1 MDRVCVHPHPHPHP
15 HSTRGHSPHA
25 RTWCVFMHDE
35 RAWTC
40 VIRAPVVV
48 LSHPHSSRRSQ
59 PTTTTRTPR
68 SHVTAFVSFHCS
80 RTPSLALP
88 VSTSTHAYDR
98 HASARAHFG
107 TYAPRHVHTSVRT
120 HFDAF
125 HNRSQSVAIG
135 QSVCHIRCM
144 TNSGLAHS
152 IEERGN
158 RGRCGVIR
166 DPPRHFHIHEGALA
180 KQDPGAALVAHTG
193 GWILVS
199 KVIRL

>member
-1 MDRVCVHPHPHPHP
+1 MDRVCVHPHPHPHTHP

-35 RAWTC
+35 CAWTC

-98 HASARAHFG
+98 HASAR
-107 TYAPRHVHTSVRT
+107 
-120 HFDAF
+120 FDAF

-158 RGRCGVIR
+158 RGRRGVIR